1 MKIRILYSSF
11 VVLALSILFYNASG
25 GPAAI
30 QGADRTMSPLSN
42 NSSCA
47 TCHNSGDYS
56 PSLNVQLLDGETAVS
71 VYEPGKTYTLR
82 VAITGADAADGYGF
96 QSVLLY
102 GDDDLNA
109 GSFGTPAAGIQVTP
123 LNDRMYAEHSM
134 RSNSNVFTIDWT
146 APESGVGDIRIYAGG
161 NATNANNNVT
171 GDQGTF
177 LSSPVVINET
187 GTSDVQDRLL
197 TFDAIQISPNPTR
210 TGTLISLD
218 NSRPG
223 RYSLNIFNAVG
234 QNIHRESLDLVRGSQ
249 SHWVDLSDQ
258 PDGLYFLQLSDGQQ
272 LLSRKIL
279 KQ

>member
-25 GPAAI
+25 GPAAV

-56 PSLNVQLLDGETAVS
+56 PGLNVQLLDGETAITT
-71 VYEPGKTYTLR
+71 YEPGKTYTLR
-82 VAITGADAADGYGF
+82 VAITGADAAGGYGF

-102 GDDDLNA
+102 GDDDSNA
-109 GSFGTPAAGIQVTP
+109 GSFGTPGDGIQVTA

-134 RSNSNVFTIDWT
+134 RSSSSVFTIDWT
-146 APESGVGDIRIYAGG
+146 APESGVGNIRVYAGG
-161 NATNANNNVT
+161 NAANANNTVA

-177 LSSPVVINET
+177 LTEPLVINEA
-187 GTSDVQDRLL
+187 GTSNVQDRLL

-210 TGTLISLD
+210 SGTLISLD

-234 QNIHRESLDLVRGSQ
+234 QNIHRESLDLVQGSQ
-249 SHWVDLSDQ
+249 SHWVDLEEQ
-258 PDGLYFLQLSDGQQ
+258 PNGIYFLQLSNGQQ
-272 LLSRKIL
+272 LLTRKIL